1 MVFMAFTLSRILS
14 GVSIGINVE
23 RTTTLTTSD
32 APNTT
37 SDASDNTIELDTAK
51 IMVEIPKEITA
62 INIIYPRFSL
72 KAFVPKK
79 LTLSMHLWQVLNATI
94 PNLRVQFLKYYWH
107 K

>member
-1 MVFMAFTLSRILS
+1 MLS

-37 SDASDNTIELDTAK
+37 SAASDNTIELDTAK

-62 INIIYPRFSL
+62 INIIYPSF
-72 KAFVPKK
+72 
-79 LTLSMHLWQVLNATI
+79 
-94 PNLRVQFLKYYWH
+94 FLKGFRA
-107 K
+107 KKIDIINAPMAGAERNNPKPRGPIFKILLA